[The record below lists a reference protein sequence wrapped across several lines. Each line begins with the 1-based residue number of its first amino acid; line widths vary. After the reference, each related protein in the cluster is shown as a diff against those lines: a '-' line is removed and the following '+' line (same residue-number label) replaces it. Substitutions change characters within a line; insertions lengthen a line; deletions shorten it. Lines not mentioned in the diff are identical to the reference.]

1 MAVKDWAFFCPAIV
15 MHKRLRPRINQFVYR
30 VFYLCFEIKKVDE
43 LRSKFLSVNRFNL
56 FSFYNSDHGKRDGS
70 SIETWIREVLAQKN
84 LNQKVEKIYLL
95 AYPRILGY
103 VFNPVS
109 FWFCLD
115 SQKNLIAVLAEVNN
129 TFGENH
135 DYLIFNS
142 DHSPIQENQCF
153 RSAKEFHVSPFFK
166 VDGSYQ
172 FRFVFN
178 QKNIGA
184 WIDYLGDDGEKNLLT
199 SVVCERSEL
208 NDKSLLRGFF
218 SIPFMTLKVI
228 ILIHWQALKI
238 VTKKIRYISKPSP
251 KAHKI
256 TFNHE

>member
-15 MHKRLRPRINQFVYR
+15 MHKRLRPRINQFVYQ
-30 VFYLCFEIKKVDE
+30 VFYLCFNISKVSEI
-43 LRSKFLSVNRFNL
+43 RSKFLSVDRFNL
-56 FSFYNSDHGKRDGS
+56 FSFHNSDHAKRDGS
-70 SIETWIREVLAQKN
+70 SIENWIREVLAQKN
-84 LNQKVEKIYLL
+84 LGQKVENIYLL
-95 AYPRILGY
+95 TYPRILGY
-103 VFNPVS
+103 VFNPVN

-142 DHSPIQENQCF
+142 DHSPLRENQWF
-153 RSAKEFHVSPFFK
+153 LAKKEFHVSPFFK
-166 VDGSYQ
+166 VDGSYK
-172 FRFVFN
+172 FRFIFN
-178 QKNIGA
+178 QKNICA
-184 WIDYLGDDGEKNLLT
+184 WIDYFDDNGEKNLLT

-208 NDKSLLRGFF
+208 NDRNLLRAFF
-218 SIPFMTLKVI
+218 AIPFMTLKVI

-238 VTKKIRYISKPSP
+238 IAKKIRYISKPRP
-251 KAHKI
+251 KTHKI